1 MEERF
6 YGTVPTLETRAE
18 AHDSVDKQKRYRQ
31 IIECLSEAR
40 DRLHLNGLT
49 AKEIA
54 VMMMKKGYIP
64 TSERNFTAPRL
75 TEMSQD
81 GLVEPIGKMTCSYTG
96 KKVTVYALREGH
108 KSFYVTERFKNK
120 AVEQELA
127 ERMNC
132 NV

>member
-1 MEERF
+1 MEERL

-31 IIECLSEAR
+31 IIECLTKAKKAK
-40 DRLHLNGLT
+40 LNGLT
-49 AKEIA
+49 AKECA
-54 VMMMKKGYIP
+54 VMMMDLGYIP

-75 TEMSQD
+75 TEMSKN
-81 GLVEPIGKMTCSYTG
+81 GLVEPVGKMICSYTG

-120 AVEQELA
+120 AVEQEHA

>member
-18 AHDSVDKQKRYRQ
+18 ANEKVDKKRRYAQ

-40 DRLHLNGLT
+40 DGLHLNGLT

-64 TSERNFTAPRL
+64 TSERNFVSPRL
-75 TEMSQD
+75 TEL
-81 GLVEPIGKMTCSYTG
+81 GHGGVVEPIGKTICKYTG
-96 KKVTVYALREGH
+96 KTVSVWAVCGGYDGNL
-108 KSFYVTERFKNK
+108 ERHC
-120 AVEQELA
+120 
-127 ERMNC
+127 RI
-132 NV
+132 